1 MNMSTSFYSEEE
13 LQTIGFKKLGKN
25 VRISRKTSIYG
36 AEQIEIGD
44 NVRIDDFCILSGRIK
59 IGNYVHIASGC
70 YLFAGEAGI
79 TLEDFSGLSSR
90 VTIYAVTDDYS
101 GEVLTNPTIPM
112 EYRRVIEKPVLIMK
126 HAIIGTGAT
135 ILPGVTIGLGAA
147 VGAMS
152 LVTKDVLDWAI
163 VAGIPAKFIKERKKD
178 LLNLEKDF
186 ITTGDL

>member
-1 MNMSTSFYSEEE
+1 MSTSFYSEEE